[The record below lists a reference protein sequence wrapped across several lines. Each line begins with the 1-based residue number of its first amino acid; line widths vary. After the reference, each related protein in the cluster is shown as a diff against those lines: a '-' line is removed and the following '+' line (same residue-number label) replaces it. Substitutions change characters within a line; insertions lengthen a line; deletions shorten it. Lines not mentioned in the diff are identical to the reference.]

1 MRKMNYFNNLKQ
13 GEVIV
18 TLLFVI
24 VTSLVLKNGNMCK
37 LDLPVWSTEF
47 HGEL

>member
-13 GEVIV
+13 SEV

-24 VTSLVLKNGNMCK
+24 ATSLVLKNGNMCK